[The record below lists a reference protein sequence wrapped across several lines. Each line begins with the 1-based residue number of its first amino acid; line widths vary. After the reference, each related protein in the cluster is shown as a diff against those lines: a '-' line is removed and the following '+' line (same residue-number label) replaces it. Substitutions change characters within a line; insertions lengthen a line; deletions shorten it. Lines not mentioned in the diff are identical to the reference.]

1 MTLRIQTAAI
11 AAMLALSALSAD
23 AQGRGNGN
31 GGGNG
36 QGEVA
41 TGAGSGLPPSCFN
54 ANGLKEGRPECR
66 LPGNEG
72 PSFGG
77 EDSGAPGETPP
88 PDTVSAVPLQPTAL
102 MALGGMAALVA
113 ASRARRARRD

>member
-1 MTLRIQTAAI
+1 MTLRIQAAAI
-11 AAMLALSALSAD
+11 AAMLALAAASAE

-36 QGEVA
+36 RGDVA
-41 TGAGSGLPPSCFN
+41 TGAGTGLPPSCFN
-54 ANGLKEGRPECR
+54 AQGLKEGRPDCR

-77 EDSGAPGETPP
+77 ENSGVPGETPQ
-88 PDTVSAVPLQPTAL
+88 PDTLSAVPLPPTAL

-113 ASRARRARRD
+113 VSRAGRARRD